1 MIGTCQDVTEAKQRE
16 AALRESEER
25 FRLLIEGVKGYA
37 IIMLDSRGHVVSWNT
52 GAERI
57 KGYRPDEI
65 IGQHYSRFYRSEDI
79 QDGRPSRHLNEAACE
94 GKCESE
100 GWRVRKDGSLFW
112 ASTLLAALRDEDGQ
126 LRGFAKITRDTTELK
141 EAHERALRAER
152 LAAIGEMIAGL
163 AHESRNALQR
173 TQACLERLAWK
184 VEDRPDAAEL
194 VARMRQAQRDLH
206 HTFEEVRQYAAPVN
220 LNRDPCHLGELLEE
234 TWEELAEMRGA
245 RQARL
250 DTHVENCD
258 LHCAVD
264 AFTIKQVLRNTL
276 ENSLLACPDP
286 LEIHVCFSGADL
298 DGVAA
303 LQLRI
308 RDNGPGLTV
317 EQQCRIFEPFYTTKT
332 RGTGLGMAIAKR
344 VVEAHG
350 GTIAAASNNSRGAE
364 IRITL
369 PRRRS

>member
-1 MIGTCQDVTEAKQRE
+1 
-16 AALRESEER
+16 
-25 FRLLIEGVKGYA
+25 LIEGVKDYA
-37 IIMLDSRGHVVSWNT
+37 IFMLDPQGYVVSWNT

-65 IGQHYSRFYRSEDI
+65 IGEHYSRFYRSDEI
-79 QDGRPSRHLNEAACE
+79 QDDRPSRHLKEAASE

-112 ASTLLAALRDEDGQ
+112 ASTLLAALRDENGQ

-173 TQACLERLAWK
+173 SQACLERLAWK
-184 VEDRPDAAEL
+184 VEDRPEAAEL
-194 VARMRQAQRDLH
+194 VARIRQAQRDLH
-206 HTFEEVRQYAAPVN
+206 YTFEEVRQYAAPVN
-220 LNRDPCHLGELLEE
+220 LSRDRRHLGELLEE
-234 TWEELAEMRGA
+234 TWDELAELRGA

-250 DTHVENCD
+250 DTLVANCD

-264 AFTIKQVLRNTL
+264 AFAIKQVLRNTL
-276 ENSLLACPDP
+276 ENSLSACPDP
-286 LEIHVCFSGADL
+286 LEIHLCFSDTHL

-303 LQLRI
+303 LQLCI
-308 RDNGPGLTV
+308 RDNGPGLTA

-350 GTIAAASNNSRGAE
+350 GTIAATSSNASGAE
-364 IRITL
+364 IRISL
-369 PRRRS
+369 PRR